1 MENVFEVV
9 VSKMVE
15 IGMYNLVI
23 FVLALTIFYAILK
36 RSKVL
41 GESPL
46 INGVISFAVA
56 FLVFGYPVIIGY
68 SLVTPF
74 VSMFTQTTVF
84 IMVFLI
90 AFLIASLFYP
100 DMPKFLTESFK
111 SRGMLMNAIAI
122 GVGIAILSGAVSILW
137 NVPKGNEGLPAAPT
151 EISIMAGAVIVLILI
166 LLVASSV
173 VSSKS

>member
-1 MENVFEVV
+1 MENIFEVA

-23 FVLALTIFYAILK
+23 FVLTLAIFYAILK

-41 GESPL
+41 GESTL

-56 FLVFGYPVIIGY
+56 FLMFGYPVIIGY

-84 IMVFLI
+84 IMVFII

-111 SRGMLMNAIAI
+111 SRGMLMNAIGI
-122 GVGIAILSGAVSILW
+122 GIGIAIMSGAVSILW
-137 NVPKGNEGLPAAPT
+137 NVPKGNEGIPGAPA
-151 EISIMAGAVIVLILI
+151 EVSIMAGAVIVFILI